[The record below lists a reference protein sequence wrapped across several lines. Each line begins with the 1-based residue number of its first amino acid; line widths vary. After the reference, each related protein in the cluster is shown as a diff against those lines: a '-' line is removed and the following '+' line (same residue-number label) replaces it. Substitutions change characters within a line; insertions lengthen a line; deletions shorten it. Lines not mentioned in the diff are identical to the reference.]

1 MDFGEQ
7 PVNVNCN
14 KCRATVTTVTD
25 SETGSGGKIIACKYH
40 LIKTEKT
47 PFSCRAIF
55 FRPLPLKKP
64 LQIQNL
70 EFPTFLNF
78 QKQTDT
84 RLIKILN
91 LNPPGPR
98 PPPKTQHQTL
108 GSWLKT
114 RLMIQDFFC
123 ELGIKSY
130 PVVYITFFSRY
141 HAIVRPI
148 KIIKGADKNWAHF
161 QSQKDLIWFLLL
173 KIDFETWNFAIFA
186 EVLNNFGRSWYSKKN
201 DDCIY

>member
-108 GSWLKT
+108 QW
-114 RLMIQDFFC
+114 
-123 ELGIKSY
+123 
-130 PVVYITFFSRY
+130 
-141 HAIVRPI
+141 
-148 KIIKGADKNWAHF
+148 
-161 QSQKDLIWFLLL
+161 
-173 KIDFETWNFAIFA
+173 
-186 EVLNNFGRSWYSKKN
+186 
-201 DDCIY
+201 